1 MWITREH
8 DGVGITHLYS
18 VTRLTVLSREI
29 HHIPRL
35 LINLMSLNKRN
46 YMSRVTA
53 VFDDRTQAE
62 QAVTE
67 LRRLGVTDTDLS
79 FIARNEEDAVAAGA
93 STDTAGKRAAK
104 GAAAGAGAGLLFG
117 LAALAIP
124 GVGPFITASALA
136 SALGTTGGALA
147 AGAIVGGTSGAIA
160 GGLSKAGYSKDEA
173 EFYGPAVERGG
184 VLVAVETEGMV
195 TPEQTRQVLSRHGG
209 KSYDR

>member
-1 MWITREH
+1 
-8 DGVGITHLYS
+8 
-18 VTRLTVLSREI
+18 
-29 HHIPRL
+29 
-35 LINLMSLNKRN
+35 
-46 YMSRVTA
+46 MSRVTA
-53 VFDDRTQAE
+53 VFDDRGQAE
-62 QAVTE
+62 QAVIE

-79 FIARNEEDAVAAGA
+79 FVARNEEEAVAAGA

-124 GVGPFITASALA
+124 GVGPFITAGALA

-160 GGLSKAGYSKDEA
+160 GGLSKAGYDKDEA

-184 VLVAVETEGMV
+184 VLVAVDTEGV
-195 TPEQTRQVLSRHGG
+195 VSPDQTREILTRHGG
-209 KSYDR
+209 NSYGR